1 MELLQSVW
9 QRQRERECARMRA
22 FPVDYNVLSDAS
34 VRANSAVL
42 FDWTGHAPCVH
53 TWRSLCAELP
63 EAQRVLEQVELDADL
78 VACLRAEHPHSTAPL
93 YTLLDEDQRVALV
106 MIVAGYNVFLTGSAG
121 AGKSKIVNSAVA
133 TLRKVLGALEKDL
146 LVCGTTGVASFNIG
160 GLTAHHAL
168 ALHVADPAKYRRM
181 LGKRMVTL
189 GALLVDEISMM
200 SPNDFYRMH
209 MHMCGPLL
217 HERDPLVS
225 KLGALPFGGRQVILV
240 GDYFQLSHVH
250 REFTGVDSLQRAED
264 ARVRELAEF
273 QHYSGE
279 AKCFTRWGRAF
290 CTPLWA
296 QAFAA
301 AVQLDTLHRQ
311 SDGEFMKFL
320 TDVRWGDL
328 NQRAAMRFVAPRT
341 IGSDDVPESAMF
353 LFATNKEAN
362 DHNVSKLAKLPGP
375 DIVFSMIQRG
385 RKCDD
390 DPLAREQ
397 CDGAL
402 PVHRAQA
409 TLRLGARARLWSN
422 FDVERGIVN
431 GTQCEL
437 VGLVPIGAV
446 SVSHQNKP
454 RTVAPMANSP
464 DDARRA
470 FADSLLRVD
479 RSGRTQY
486 TLLNS
491 SAFELAWTGDNDSVE
506 LIMKS
511 GNSSVYQADGEHP
524 LSLDAA
530 DSTVHKYSRAE
541 GATRGR
547 YLDYGEHHTNAT
559 RSFCVAVRFFH
570 LDHHEIFILPP
581 VLSTRTEQVA
591 GKERPLISQM
601 QIPLIAGYGCTVH
614 AAQGLTLD
622 AVAIDVSRRLDPALA
637 YVALT
642 RARNADLVYF
652 VGESGLHNSRP
663 DGNVVA
669 LSRLLTRQKGNV
681 Q

>member
-1 MELLQSVW
+1 MEQLQSVW
-9 QRQRERECARMRA
+9 QRQRERECARMRE

-34 VRANSAVL
+34 VRAASAAL
-42 FDWTGHAPCVH
+42 FNWTGFAPRVH

-63 EAQRVLEQVELDADL
+63 EAPSILARVELDADL
-78 VACLRAEHPHSTAPL
+78 TACLRAQHPTSTAPL

-133 TLRKVLGALEKDL
+133 TLRKLLGGMEKDL
-146 LVCGTTGVASFNIG
+146 LVCGTTGVAAFNIG

-168 ALHVADPAKYRRM
+168 WLHVADSAKYRRT
-181 LGKRMVTL
+181 LGSRFLTL
-189 GALLVDEISMM
+189 GAVLVDEISMI
-200 SPNDFYRMH
+200 SPGDFYRMH
-209 MHMCGPLL
+209 MHVCEPLM
-217 HERDPLVS
+217 HARDPLVS
-225 KLGALPFGGRQVILV
+225 KMGALPFGGRQMIMV
-240 GDYFQLSHVH
+240 GDFFQLSHVN
-250 REFTGVDSLQRAED
+250 REFTGVDGAQRAED
-264 ARVRELAEF
+264 ARIRELAEF
-273 QHYSGE
+273 QRYSGE

-296 QAFAA
+296 QVFST

-311 SDGEFMKFL
+311 SDGEFMRFL
-320 TDVRWGDL
+320 TDVRWGDM
-328 NQRAAMRFVAPRT
+328 NQRAAMQFVAPRT
-341 IGSDDVPESAMF
+341 IGSEDVPESAMF

-385 RKCDD
+385 RKRDD
-390 DPLAREQ
+390 DPLSREQ

-409 TLRLGARARLWSN
+409 TLRLGARARLWAN
-422 FDVERGIVN
+422 FDVDRGIVN

-446 SVSHQNKP
+446 SVAHHNKP
-454 RTVAPMANSP
+454 RTAAPIANSP
-464 DDARRA
+464 DDARRV
-470 FADSLLRVD
+470 FAESLLRID

-506 LIMKS
+506 LIMKA
-511 GNSSVYQADGEHP
+511 GNGSVYQADNEHP
-524 LSLDAA
+524 LSLGAE
-530 DSTVHKYSRAE
+530 DSSVHKYARAE

-547 YLDYGEHHTNAT
+547 HLDYGEHHTNAT
-559 RSFCVAVRFFH
+559 RSCCVAVRFFH
-570 LDHHEIFILPP
+570 LDRNEIFILPP

-622 AVAIDVSRRLDPALA
+622 AVAIDVSRTLDRALA

-663 DGNVVA
+663 DSNVVA
-669 LSRLLTRQKGNV
+669 LSRLLTRQKTNAN
-681 Q
+681 